1 VKATVREKIPEDP
14 EIILA
19 WNNLVFRMERPE
31 VFFTH
36 QWALAASR
44 AFSDSLCPL
53 IFLVYES
60 TQLQGVAALATNRD
74 APDTAFFLTASTADY
89 CDIVSAPETRGAVLA
104 AVIEEMNS
112 LNVRDLVLAN
122 VPAESHTLGAIAAV
136 ARSHEICN

>member
-1 VKATVREKIPEDP
+1 VKVTVLEKIPEDP

-53 IFLVYES
+53 TFLVHES
-60 TQLQGVAALATNRD
+60 GRLA
-74 APDTAFFLTASTADY
+74 
-89 CDIVSAPETRGAVLA
+89 
-104 AVIEEMNS
+104 
-112 LNVRDLVLAN
+112 
-122 VPAESHTLGAIAAV
+122 
-136 ARSHEICN
+136 